1 MKVFN
6 VVLVTDVRPLICGS
20 VVVVFLPICSFTF
33 ASVIIFIKSEN

>member
-20 VVVVFLPICSFTF
+20 VVVVFF
-33 ASVIIFIKSEN
+33 ANMQCHIRECNNLYQK